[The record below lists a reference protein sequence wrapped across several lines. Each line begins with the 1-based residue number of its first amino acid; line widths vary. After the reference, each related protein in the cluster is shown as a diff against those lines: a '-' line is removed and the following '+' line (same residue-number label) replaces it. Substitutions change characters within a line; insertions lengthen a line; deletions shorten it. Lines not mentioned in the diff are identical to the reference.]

1 MVMCPR
7 IGDREA
13 DRDEVEERR
22 VGHFYSMAAEIIP
35 GMEDKLEPAGAG
47 MFGADQRPISSSVRI
62 GRDVG
67 DERALASGRELV
79 ELHPDAFRRPSA
91 GDIEHVGGEAG
102 QVILHRGRP
111 TSDVPLYRDDAVA
124 ATAPAHARFT

>member
-1 MVMCPR
+1 MVMCSR

-22 VGHFYSMAAEIIP
+22 VGHFYSVTPEIVP
-35 GMEDKLEPAGAG
+35 GMEDKLEPADAG
-47 MFGADQRPISSSVRI
+47 VFGADQRPIGSSVRI

-67 DERALASGRELV
+67 DEHALASGRELV
-79 ELHPDAFRRPSA
+79 ELHPDAFRWPSA

-102 QVILHRGRP
+102 QAILRRGRQM
-111 TSDVPLYRDDAVA
+111 SDVPLYRDDAVA
-124 ATAPAHARFT
+124 ATAPAHARLT